1 MINIYSDDYQA
12 ALKYL
17 KDTEANIYNVL
28 VIAGDFNTRDMECDY
43 SYPFYLSHNNSLLE
57 ITDSLDLK
65 LSSSIHQVLT

>member
-1 MINIYSDDYQA
+1 VINIYSDDYQA

-28 VIAGDFNTRDMECDY
+28 VIAGDFNTRDMEWD
-43 SYPFYLSHNNSLLE
+43 SSYLSHNNSLLE